1 MHPTRTLI
9 RLATLAALLATA
21 PALRAEETA
30 RQILDRAKQLD
41 DTTYKWSDRAQT
53 LTLSIQGTSGGA
65 RERSLKIFDKRGA
78 GGEDKTITFFTA
90 PPEVNGTAFLQWS
103 HPGKDNEQWLYL
115 PEVKRSRRITSQLRD
130 QSFMGTDF
138 SYRDLEILAE
148 IRGWTE
154 AQAASALTGSEDVDG
169 HACWVIALTPAGSDG
184 GYGKIVLGLDKEQLV
199 PRKITFHDAKGTAV
213 KTLLQTEVKNV
224 GAIPT
229 PHHLQMQTLAKGSR
243 TDITL
248 TEVKYD
254 TGLGDDFFTERQLQ
268 RGPQ

>member
-1 MHPTRTLI
+1 MHRTRPLVF
-9 RLATLAALLATA
+9 ATLALLLAA

-41 DTTYKWSDRAQT
+41 DTTRKWSDRSQT
-53 LTLSIQGTSGGA
+53 LTLAIQGKSGGA
-65 RERSLKIFDKRGA
+65 RERSLQIFDKRGA

-90 PPEVNGTAFLQWS
+90 PAEVKGTGFLQWS

-138 SYRDLEILAE
+138 SYRDLEIIAE

-154 AQAASALTGSEDVDG
+154 AQAASSLTGSEDVDG
-169 HACWVIALTPAGSDG
+169 KACWVIALTPATSDG
-184 GYGKIVLGLDKEQLV
+184 GYGKIVLWLDKEILV
-199 PRKITFHDAKGTAV
+199 PRQITFHDAKGTAV
-213 KTLLQTEVKNV
+213 KTLRQTDIKNV

-229 PHHLQMQTLAKGSR
+229 PYHVQMETLGKGSK

-248 TEVKYD
+248 SDVKYD